1 MNGVKKMVT
10 QFSGA
15 NIGQKENGHEKNY
28 NKNLYENPLWIQGWS
43 GDLNS
48 WAWTRWSELHR
59 RNQGT
64 WSEGYKKWNEEKIKL
79 FEDENNKDG

>member
-1 MNGVKKMVT
+1 MVQRKWLPYSAEQILDKKKMDT
-10 QFSGA
+10 KK
-15 NIGQKENGHEKNY
+15 IIIKIYMKI
-28 NKNLYENPLWIQGWS
+28 LLWIQGWS